1 MLENFAKKEI
11 KHLGVDPS
19 ANVVE
24 EAKSHGVNS
33 VVDFLDM
40 NHQKIS
46 KQNMVMLMQF

>member
-24 EAKSHGVNS
+24 EAK
-33 VVDFLDM
+33 
-40 NHQKIS
+40 IS
-46 KQNMVMLMQF
+46 WRKFSCRFFWI